1 MQRRLLAGV
10 LVGVTTLLLAQRS
23 LAAAF
28 FIQEQ
33 SIAGMGRA
41 YAGESA
47 VADTPATIFFNPA
60 GLTYLDRPQVHGAGY
75 AILPEASCDDRGTV
89 AATPATFGAFRRV
102 RGNDGGNPYGPTPF
116 GNFYASMPV
125 VGYRAGFTCDLTH
138 SIAATFGYM
147 HAFLKEATFDRARTF
162 YGGTPLATRFRF
174 RADASAMVNIV
185 GAGLTYRF

>member
-1 MQRRLLAGV
+1 VRQPRRLAGELAAV
-10 LVGVTTLLLAQRS
+10 ALLLLAQRA
-23 LAAAF
+23 LGAAF

-75 AILPEASCDDRGTV
+75 AIIPEASFDDRGTV
-89 AATPATFGAFRRV
+89 AATPATSGAFRRV

-125 VGYRAGFTCDLTH
+125 VEDRVWLGFGLT
-138 SIAATFGYM
+138 AP
-147 HAFLKEATFDRARTF
+147 
-162 YGGTPLATRFRF
+162 YGL
-174 RADASAMVNIV
+174 
-185 GAGLTYRF
+185 LTYRF